1 MQGEKNWANMSTKEL
16 QEAAKDNHDRP
27 LGTFMGDYH
36 VKGKEGP
43 EEAVSR
49 SNLPVPAKEPELTI
63 SKTIAVRRERKP
75 FREQQ
80 SSPSGER

>member
-1 MQGEKNWANMSTKEL
+1 MSTTTASLTLLDLYRQPESGGNTRGMPGERNWANMSTKEL

-27 LGTFMGDYH
+27 LGTFMGDYQ

-49 SNLPVPAKEPELTI
+49 SFLY
-63 SKTIAVRRERKP
+63 R
-75 FREQQ
+75 F
-80 SSPSGER
+80 G